1 MSYSKNRAI
10 VLAVTEGAM
19 TTSQAATHFN
29 TSPRHIRRLLT
40 QYRQHGLKG
49 LEPKSRKPHHNPNAT
64 NQQTINQI
72 IKLRHK
78 LQNEGLDNGPQSI
91 WNHLPND
98 NRPSPTT
105 IWRIEAYC
113 VLFRF
118 LYGGQLTD
126 PVLIIACDNLLWGSV
141 A

>member
-72 IKLRHK
+72 IKLRHNECTEPRK
-78 LQNEGLDNGPQSI
+78 LDG
-91 WNHLPND
+91 
-98 NRPSPTT
+98 
-105 IWRIEAYC
+105 Y
-113 VLFRF
+113 LFSF
-118 LYGGQLTD
+118 
-126 PVLIIACDNLLWGSV
+126 
-141 A
+141 

>member
-19 TTSQAATHFN
+19 TTSQAATHFD
-29 TSPRHIRRLLT
+29 TSPRHIRRLLA

-64 NQQTINQI
+64 NQQTI
-72 IKLRHK
+72 
-78 LQNEGLDNGPQSI
+78 
-91 WNHLPND
+91 
-98 NRPSPTT
+98 
-105 IWRIEAYC
+105 EAYW

-141 A
+141 

>member
-29 TSPRHIRRLLT
+29 TSPRHIRRLLA

-78 LQNEGLDNGPQSI
+78 LQNEGLDN
-91 WNHLPND
+91 
-98 NRPSPTT
+98 
-105 IWRIEAYC
+105 EAC
-113 VLFRF
+113 WVLFRF
-118 LYGGQLTD
+118 LYWGQLAD
-126 PVLIIACDNLLWGSV
+126 PCLIIHIDDVGWSV
-141 A
+141 VSERFV

>member
-29 TSPRHIRRLLT
+29 TSPRHIRRLLA

-78 LQNEGLDNGPQSI
+78 LQNEGLDN
-91 WNHLPND
+91 
-98 NRPSPTT
+98 
-105 IWRIEAYC
+105 
-113 VLFRF
+113 
-118 LYGGQLTD
+118 
-126 PVLIIACDNLLWGSV
+126 
-141 A
+141 